1 MSETPRPDRIA
12 ADWIAADWIA
22 ADWGTSSLRVWA
34 MASDGTALASARS
47 DDGMAR
53 LAPEA
58 FEAALL
64 RLVAPWLPDRAPVPV
79 VICGMAGARQGWREA
94 PYRAVPCAPLGPG
107 MLTFRGEDPR
117 LHVAI
122 VPGLGQARPADVM
135 RGEETQIA
143 GLLAVAPGFDGI
155 ACLPGTHTKW
165 AQLSAG
171 EVVGF
176 QTCMTGEL
184 FALLS
189 GQSVLRHSVG
199 TTGWDADAF
208 ADAVADAIGAPQKL
222 AARLFGL
229 RAEAL
234 LSGLA
239 PESARARLSGLLI
252 GLDLAA
258 SRPYWLGQ
266 DIVLIGEGTLAGRYA
281 EALAAQG
288 AAPRQADATGI
299 TLAGLRAARTL
310 LAGKGWL

>member
-1 MSETPRPDRIA
+1 MSEGPRP
-12 ADWIAADWIA
+12 DWIA
-22 ADWGTSSLRVWA
+22 ADWGTSALRVWA
-34 MASDGTALASARS
+34 MAADGTPLAEARS

-58 FEAALL
+58 FEPALL
-64 RLVAPWLPDRAPVPV
+64 RLVAPWLAGPATLPV
-79 VICGMAGARQGWREA
+79 VISGMAGARQGWREA

-117 LHVAI
+117 LAVAI
-122 VPGLGQARPADVM
+122 VPGLSQARPADVM

-143 GLLAVAPGFDGI
+143 GLLAAAPGFDGV

-165 AQLSAG
+165 AQISAG

-199 TTGWDADAF
+199 TTGWDAGAF
-208 ADAVADAIGAPQKL
+208 AEAVSDAIGSPQKI

-239 PESARARLSGLLI
+239 PDVARARLSGLLI

-258 SRPYWLGQ
+258 SRPCWLGQ
-266 DIVLIGEGTLAGRYA
+266 EIVLIGEGRLAGHYA

-288 AAPRQADATGI
+288 AAVRKADATEI
-299 TLAGLRAARTL
+299 TLAGLRAARVL
-310 LAGKGWL
+310 LARKGWP

>member
-1 MSETPRPDRIA
+1 MPRP
-12 ADWIAADWIA
+12 DWIA
-22 ADWGTSSLRVWA
+22 ADWGTSRLRVWA
-34 MASDGTALASARS
+34 MAPDGTPLAGARS

-58 FEAALL
+58 FEPALL
-64 RLVAPWLPDRAPVPV
+64 GLVSPWLAGPATIPV
-79 VICGMAGARQGWREA
+79 VISGMAGARQGWREA
-94 PYRAVPCAPLGPG
+94 PYRPVPCTPLGPE
-107 MLTFRGEDPR
+107 MLTFDGIDPR
-117 LHVAI
+117 LAVAI
-122 VPGLGQARPADVM
+122 VPGLSQARPADVM

-143 GLLAVAPGFDGI
+143 GLLAAAPGFDGV

-165 AQLSAG
+165 AQISAG

-199 TTGWDADAF
+199 ATGWNAAAF
-208 ADAVADAIGAPQKL
+208 ADAVDDAIGSPQKI

-239 PESARARLSGLLI
+239 PDVARARLSGLLI

-266 DIVLIGEGTLAGRYA
+266 EIVLIGEGRLAGHYA

-288 AAPRQADATGI
+288 AAVREADATEI
-299 TLAGLRAARTL
+299 TLAGLRAARAL
-310 LAGKGWL
+310 LARKGWT

>member
-1 MSETPRPDRIA
+1 MSGDAPQP
-12 ADWIAADWIA
+12 DWIAV
-22 ADWGTSSLRVWA
+22 DWGTSSLRVWA
-34 MASDGTALASARS
+34 MAPDGRPLAEARS
-47 DDGMAR
+47 EDGMSR

-58 FEAALL
+58 FEAAFL
-64 RLVAPWLPDRAPVPV
+64 RLVAPWLSGPAPVPV

-94 PYRAVPCAPLGPG
+94 PYRPVPCPPLGPE
-107 MLTFRGEDPR
+107 MLSFAGTDPR
-117 LHVAI
+117 LQVTI
-122 VPGLGQARPADVM
+122 VPGLSQARPADVM

-165 AQLSAG
+165 ARLSAG

-199 TTGWDADAF
+199 NTGWDAEAF
-208 ADAVADAIGAPQKL
+208 AEAVADAISAPQRF

-266 DIVLIGEGTLAGRYA
+266 DIVLIGEGSLSNRYA
-281 EALAAQG
+281 EALRAQG
-288 AAPRQADATGI
+288 AAPRKADATEI
-299 TLAGLRAARTL
+299 TLAGLRAARATL
-310 LAGKGWL
+310 VERGRP

>member
-1 MSETPRPDRIA
+1 MA
-12 ADWIAADWIA
+12 AD
-22 ADWGTSSLRVWA
+22 GVPLTE
-34 MASDGTALASARS
+34 ARS

-53 LAPEA
+53 LAPEG

-64 RLVAPWLPDRAPVPV
+64 RLVGPWLSGPEPVPV

-94 PYRAVPCAPLGPG
+94 PYRPVPCPPLGPE
-107 MLTFRGEDPR
+107 MLTFGANDPR
-117 LHVAI
+117 LAIAI
-122 VPGLGQARPADVM
+122 VPGLSQARPADVM

-143 GLLAVAPGFDGI
+143 GLLAAAPGFDGI

-165 AQLSAG
+165 AHLSAG

-199 TTGWDADAF
+199 TTGWDREAF
-208 ADAVADAIGAPQKL
+208 AEAVADAMSTPQKL

-239 PESARARLSGLLI
+239 PDRARARLSGLLI

-266 DIVLIGEGTLAGRYA
+266 EIVLIGEGTLAGRYA
-281 EALAAQG
+281 EALVAQG
-288 AAPRQADATGI
+288 AEPRQADATEV
-299 TLAGLRAARTL
+299 TLAGLRAARAK
-310 LAGKGWL
+310 LAERGWP